1 MSRVLP
7 NARRFDRQTFQ
18 HIQHKQ
24 LDESGRGPLFSLVS
38 PEDVILNKL
47 EWYKMSGGS
56 ERQWSDVQG
65 VLKVQGP
72 ALDFTYMRA
81 GRLKL
86 TWLTCW
92 RERFSRPGNERG

>member
-1 MSRVLP
+1 
-7 NARRFDRQTFQ
+7 
-18 HIQHKQ
+18 
-24 LDESGRGPLFSLVS
+24 
-38 PEDVILNKL
+38 
-47 EWYKMSGGS
+47 MSGGS